1 MVKNVVNEIV
11 LGIAAKVKAIYKD
24 KGDYPIYTDNEEQG
38 LEKPCFFIKVLN
50 GEESR
55 EIGLVSK
62 FYKDLLNIVIIG
74 YTLDGNTEILNDMI
88 DNLYG
93 LEYIELSDKSLIRAI
108 KLHPKVEDEVL
119 HFLIDY
125 SLFIKKDNNETTK
138 MDDYNLNGEVKEN
151 EGN

>member
-1 MVKNVVNEIV
+1 M
-11 LGIAAKVKAIYKD
+11 
-24 KGDYPIYTDNEEQG
+24 
-38 LEKPCFFIKVLN
+38 FFIKVLN

-108 KLHPKVEDEVL
+108 KLHPKVEDGVL